1 MRAQASLIFFTILAT
16 FLSREK
22 YLDYVLAYLVDIT
35 VEKCNEKA
43 VKSICRTSHAALI
56 FKLKLPAGHLNDELP
71 LWGNSCPKENSV
83 LGANFFLIS
92 TA

>member
-43 VKSICRTSHAALI
+43 VKSICRISQNAYQLS
-56 FKLKLPAGHLNDELP
+56 LGHP
-71 LWGNSCPKENSV
+71 LYQNP
-83 LGANFFLIS
+83 
-92 TA
+92 